1 MRYISA
7 VGIIWRIKEHWM
19 VLQGSFSSW
28 RKSGRAAAEASA
40 EREKRRTWQAVSG
53 SVGLVASW
61 SWRGGREGKETER
74 TRRRLA
80 FYFSFF
86 LLCLKTSGAV
96 TSVLFPFWFFTSAVR
111 ELKNQKNQILD
122 FIFLI
127 LYTDW
132 ALALYSNWS
141 WCAVCLMAKETSVCC
156 SCRKSKC
163 QEEKKGDRA
172 PIWFSSSVA
181 RGFEDRARLILLFLP
196 SYFFLFDTFDDIHI

>member
-1 MRYISA
+1 
-7 VGIIWRIKEHWM
+7 M

-28 RKSGRAAAEASA
+28 RKTGRAAAEASA
-40 EREKRRTWQAVSG
+40 GREKRRTWQAVSG

-111 ELKNQKNQILD
+111 ELKNKKKESNSWFYFFDSLHW
-122 FIFLI
+122 LS
-127 LYTDW
+127 
-132 ALALYSNWS
+132 AGALYSNWS
-141 WCAVCLMAKETSVCC
+141 WCAVCLMAEETSVWL
-156 SCRKSKC
+156 SAALVESQSAKRRKKEIALRFDSLHLW
-163 QEEKKGDRA
+163 
-172 PIWFSSSVA
+172 P
-181 RGFEDRARLILLFLP
+181 EDLRTERILYYYSFLLIPFY
-196 SYFFLFDTFDDIHI
+196 SIHLTISTYI

>member
-1 MRYISA
+1 
-7 VGIIWRIKEHWM
+7 M

-28 RKSGRAAAEASA
+28 RKTGRAAAEASA
-40 EREKRRTWQAVSG
+40 GREKRRTWQAVSG

-111 ELKNQKNQILD
+111 ELKNKKKESNSWFYFFDSLHW
-122 FIFLI
+122 LS
-127 LYTDW
+127 
-132 ALALYSNWS
+132 AGALYSNWS
-141 WCAVCLMAKETSVCC
+141 WCAVCLMAEETSVCC
-156 SCRKSKC
+156 SCRFDSLHLW
-163 QEEKKGDRA
+163 
-172 PIWFSSSVA
+172 P
-181 RGFEDRARLILLFLP
+181 EDLRTERILYYYSFLLIPFY
-196 SYFFLFDTFDDIHI
+196 SIHLTISTYI

>member
-1 MRYISA
+1 
-7 VGIIWRIKEHWM
+7 M

-28 RKSGRAAAEASA
+28 RKTGRAAAEASA
-40 EREKRRTWQAVSG
+40 GREKRRTWQAVSG

-111 ELKNQKNQILD
+111 ELKNKKKNQILD
-122 FIFLI
+122 FISLI

-132 ALALYSNWS
+132 A
-141 WCAVCLMAKETSVCC
+141 
-156 SCRKSKC
+156 
-163 QEEKKGDRA
+163 
-172 PIWFSSSVA
+172 
-181 RGFEDRARLILLFLP
+181 RARFIQIGHGVLCAWWLRKRVSAALVESQSAKRRKKEIALRFDSLHLWPEDLRTERILYYYSFLLIPFY
-196 SYFFLFDTFDDIHI
+196 SIHLTISTYI

>member
-1 MRYISA
+1 
-7 VGIIWRIKEHWM
+7 M

-28 RKSGRAAAEASA
+28 RKTGRAAAEASA
-40 EREKRRTWQAVSG
+40 GREKRRTWQAVSG

-111 ELKNQKNQILD
+111 ELKNKKKESNSWFYFFDSLHW
-122 FIFLI
+122 LS
-127 LYTDW
+127 
-132 ALALYSNWS
+132 AGALYSNWS
-141 WCAVCLMAKETSVCC
+141 WCAVCLMAEETSVCC
-156 SCRKSKC
+156 SCRESKC

-181 RGFEDRARLILLFLP
+181 RGFEDRAHLILLFLP
-196 SYFFLFDTFDDIHI
+196 SYSFLFDTFDDIHI